1 MPLVA
6 AEMKQKFQ
14 SRIHDGLKRAF
25 GSDTDSQA
33 DAQWAKMADAISD
46 IAMDIVTEL
55 TTNAMVLPG
64 QQIVGVG
71 GGIPGPVSGATVTPG
86 QIL

>member
-1 MPLVA
+1 
-6 AEMKQKFQ
+6 MKAKFQ
-14 SRIHDGLKRAF
+14 SRIHDGLKRTF
-25 GSDTDSQA
+25 GNDTDSQA

-55 TTNAMVLPG
+55 TTNAMVVPG

-71 GGIPGPVSGATVTPG
+71 GGIPGPVSGTTVTPG